1 MSNPTLWYFDGTGL
15 AEPARLCFVLGDVS
29 FTDQRLR
36 HEEWCDVWKPKFVTG
51 KLPCLEVGGS
61 QYPESRAILQYAASK
76 SGLMP
81 QKSEDRIEAQMLVSA
96 VYDLFPAMATV
107 IHKIKRSPPQTPT
120 EADVTTLQA
129 RVGMVE
135 KLVAQHQSGS
145 DSGFCLGNKL
155 SYVDVLMAC
164 SFENASLYL
173 DQWIDTDS
181 LPAMKR
187 CHDVVF
193 SHEKVR
199 LWRRNHQKPKL
210 VAGDKVR
217 TKIAVNLLR
226 YAKVDFEYLAAHSPP
241 ADTPA
246 DLANSFPQPWLQIG
260 EGEEAFRVIGVH
272 ALITWV
278 NERMSSASD
287 RQPLVGGKAE
297 AASRVWGLVDLA
309 LEAWDL
315 VSRHSDPATTA
326 PMDVVLNAFIK
337 LNVLV
342 LQERKPSGTFSTKF
356 SAAELTLSAL
366 FETISNCRGARA
378 CAVMAASKLQG
389 LRDAHHMV
397 MARLPPMMPFNAT
410 PKLYYYDWPGKA
422 EAIRLAFHLAG
433 IKFDDIRLKDEE
445 VPAMKERSPNKL
457 VPFMEIGPTLY
468 CESTA
473 MLKMVAEWAGM
484 VPATAQS
491 RYEADMLVSA
501 YQDFEHAIKHHYRT
515 GETSPIAETLRPLY
529 TQIEALLKSVV
540 SNRDPTKGI
549 FEGNLTYAEAYVAA
563 EHLTARELK
572 AVTDENEDQWPTIKA
587 VSQAILEHPR
597 VKAYLLSLGT
607 ATAW

>member
-410 PKLYYYDWPGKA
+410 PKLYYPNFPGHG
-422 EAIRLAFHLAG
+422 EPIRLMFHVAG
-433 IKFDDIRLKDEE
+433 IRFEDIRVPYTEVAELKQ
-445 VPAMKERSPNKL
+445 RSPNNNL
-457 VPFMEIGPTLY
+457 PFLEVGPNIY
-468 CESTA
+468 CETRAIVKLIASWTD
-473 MLKMVAEWAGM
+473 LE
-484 VPATAQS
+484 PTTAQG
-491 RYEADMLVSA
+491 RYEAEQILGICEDVDYEVWRHFTVEKESQEVSTM
-501 YQDFEHAIKHHYRT
+501 I
-515 GETSPIAETLRPLY
+515 
-529 TQIEALLKSVV
+529 
-540 SNRDPTKGI
+540 
-549 FEGNLTYAEAYVAA
+549 
-563 EHLTARELK
+563 
-572 AVTDENEDQWPTIKA
+572 
-587 VSQAILEHPR
+587 
-597 VKAYLLSLGT
+597 
-607 ATAW
+607 